1 NFHPKAKSLSA
12 KMFDL
17 LILNLT
23 RSDLH
28 LTLFFRFHLRETRS
42 LVVQFSKINFASR
55 VSLCFSG
62 DLNNITHLFLVSK
75 HFF

>member
-1 NFHPKAKSLSA
+1 KE
-12 KMFDL
+12 FDL

-28 LTLFFRFHLRETRS
+28 LTLLFRFHFRETRS
-42 LVVQFSKINFASR
+42 LVVQFSKINFVLTRYRRFIGNFYNISR
-55 VSLCFSG
+55 FF
-62 DLNNITHLFLVSK
+62 LNSK